1 MDRTTKIQELEVN
14 SKYIV
19 MSRKKINTKFGKTY
33 ILLVV
38 DESKNEFELFATKY
52 LSEYIDNE
60 KPKGAFQFTVTGYN
74 NMKHTKVENYN
85 RGFIPF

>member
-19 MSRKKINTKFGKTY
+19 MSRKEINTKFGKTY

-38 DESKNEFELFATKY
+38 DESKNEFELFATKC
-52 LSEYIDNE
+52 LTDYIDNE
-60 KPKGAFQFTVTGYN
+60 KPKGPFEFTVTGLN
-74 NMKHTKVENYN
+74 NMKHANIDNYN

>member
-19 MSRKKINTKFGKTY
+19 MSRKEINTKFGKTY

-38 DESKNEFELFATKY
+38 HESKNEFELFATKY
-52 LSEYIDNE
+52 LTDYIDNE
-60 KPKGAFQFTVTGYN
+60 KPKGPFEFTVTGHN
-74 NMKHTKVENYN
+74 NMKHANIDNYN